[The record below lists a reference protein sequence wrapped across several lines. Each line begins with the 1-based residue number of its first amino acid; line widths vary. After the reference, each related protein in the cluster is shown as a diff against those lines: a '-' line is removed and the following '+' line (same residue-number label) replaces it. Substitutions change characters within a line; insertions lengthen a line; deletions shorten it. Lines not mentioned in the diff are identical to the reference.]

1 MADYCSVCDLSVVWT
16 LRIERRAHFEPP
28 HEHAFQVIRP
38 MRSRKCG
45 SLPHAVP
52 ERSQSVVSRHLVPRV
67 LQLTV
72 TGAYSL

>member
-1 MADYCSVCDLSVVWT
+1 MQIIYRLKARVVDSVSAISEARSL
-16 LRIERRAHFEPP
+16 
-28 HEHAFQVIRP
+28 VIRP